1 MFSRIMIIRLI
12 IMYMA
17 FVFLKVYI
25 YYVIFSILMNAKKS
39 ITIPIFIVLAGLLL
53 TMTSFSSHNIFAAET
68 NIPNSNSL
76 KGALASIQN
85 DKDGKPAWIVSG
97 VFKIDNYSNN
107 GNNNNASTSPILNAT
122 FYMVKLDGTSK
133 HNHTVS
139 DFKITGKPQTSG
151 NSTAFN
157 GTSTVTMKEGPVT
170 NVPTSIKLLDNSVI
184 TMWFDPTKV
193 ENHFGNTPIYG
204 THHLICVE
212 KPQLCASIVK

>member
-1 MFSRIMIIRLI
+1 MIIRLI
-12 IMYMA
+12 IMYME
-17 FVFLKVYI
+17 FEFLKVYI
-25 YYVIFSILMNAKKS
+25 YYVIFSILMNTTKS

-53 TMTSFSSHNIFAAET
+53 TMTSFSSRNIFAAET
-68 NIPNSNSL
+68 NISNSNSL
-76 KGALASIQN
+76 KGALTSLQN

-97 VFKIDNYSNN
+97 VFKIGNYSNN
-107 GNNNNASTSPILNAT
+107 GNNNTSTSPILNAT
-122 FYMVKLDGTSK
+122 FYMIKLDGTSK
-133 HNHTVS
+133 HTHTVS

-151 NSTAFN
+151 NSTTFN

-170 NVPTSIKLLDNSVI
+170 NVPTSIKLLDNSAI

-212 KPQLCASIVK
+212 KPQLCA

>member
-1 MFSRIMIIRLI
+1 
-12 IMYMA
+12 MYMA
-17 FVFLKVYI
+17 SVFLKVYI
-25 YYVIFSILMNAKKS
+25 YYVIFNILMNTKKS

-53 TMTSFSSHNIFAAET
+53 TMTSFSSRNIFAAET

-76 KGALASIQN
+76 KGALTSLQN

-97 VFKIDNYSNN
+97 VFKIGNYNNN
-107 GNNNNASTSPILNAT
+107 GNNNTNASTSPILNAT
-122 FYMVKLDGTSK
+122 FYMIKLDGTSN
-133 HNHTVS
+133 HTHTVS

-151 NSTAFN
+151 NSTTFN

-170 NVPTSIKLLDNSVI
+170 NVPTSIKLLDNSAI

-204 THHLICVE
+204 TQHLICVE
-212 KPQLCASIVK
+212 KSQLCA

>member
-1 MFSRIMIIRLI
+1 
-12 IMYMA
+12 
-17 FVFLKVYI
+17 
-25 YYVIFSILMNAKKS
+25 
-39 ITIPIFIVLAGLLL
+39 
-53 TMTSFSSHNIFAAET
+53 
-68 NIPNSNSL
+68 
-76 KGALASIQN
+76 
-85 DKDGKPAWIVSG
+85 
-97 VFKIDNYSNN
+97 
-107 GNNNNASTSPILNAT
+107 
-122 FYMVKLDGTSK
+122 MVKLDGTSK